1 MDITALLLSRNPDVN
16 YIESV
21 DDILNYC
28 DDLEDIENDLS
39 FEWALKEI
47 KGHLLNWV
55 RVGLVA
61 FKVKYHK
68 LWKGHYKDFK
78 EFCLKGL
85 GRSLWTIKKYI
96 DASRVVIEL
105 AKAGFEQ
112 LPHCE
117 SQARP
122 LTKYSGD
129 ELIDKW
135 HDVCNFMPSEKQT
148 AKNIESIVDN
158 KPPETKKRTIRI
170 NNELYEQL
178 QERAAEAGL
187 TVEQFLES
195 LLGCPEAEEQID
207 ESTLTEE
214 EEQEVIK
221 AHQCWLED
229 LDKLIKE
236 DDTTQSAQPKSL
248 RNKPQGFNTKNTHY
262 QIE

>member
-1 MDITALLLSRNPDVN
+1 MDITAFLLSRNPDVN

-28 DDLEDIENDLS
+28 DDLEDIGNEIS

-68 LWKGHYKDFK
+68 LWKGHGYKDFK
-78 EFCLKGL
+78 DFCLKGL

-122 LTKYSGD
+122 LTKYSG
-129 ELIDKW
+129 EQLIEKW
-135 HDVCNFMPSEKQT
+135 REVCNFMPSEKQT

-158 KPPETKKRTIRI
+158 KPPESKKRTIRI
-170 NNELYEQL
+170 SDRLYEQL
-178 QERAAEAGL
+178 KEEASEAGL
-187 TVEQFLES
+187 TVEKFLEK
-195 LLGCPEAEEQID
+195 LLGCPAEK
-207 ESTLTEE
+207 EE
-214 EEQEVIK
+214 EETPLTEQEEEK
-221 AHQCWLED
+221 AIEKHQVWLED
-229 LDKLIKE
+229 LDKLVKE
-236 DDTTQSAQPKSL
+236 TDTQSQQPKS
-248 RNKPQGFNTKNTHY
+248 RTSKPQGFNPKNTHR